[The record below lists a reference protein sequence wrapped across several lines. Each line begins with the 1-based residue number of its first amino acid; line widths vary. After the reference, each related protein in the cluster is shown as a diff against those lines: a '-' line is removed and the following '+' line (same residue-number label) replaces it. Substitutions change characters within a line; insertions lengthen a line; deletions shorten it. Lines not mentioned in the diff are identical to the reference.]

1 MNQVEA
7 EIGSQNDWNS
17 EIKAFD
23 DTKLGVKGL
32 VDAGVTKIPRI
43 FIHPQPY
50 LQDQLVC
57 EDSQF
62 SIPTIDLQGVTSD
75 AILRAKAIQKIQNAC
90 KKWGFFQIVNHGIP
104 KSDLEEML
112 AGVRRFHE
120 QDAEVKKEFYTRD
133 LRKKVLFLSNF
144 DLFQAPTATWRD
156 TLGLVMGPIL
166 PEPESLPTVCRDIA
180 LTYAKQVQ
188 RLGITLFELL
198 SVGLGLNPNHLKDME
213 CAERLTFLG
222 HYYPA
227 CPEPELT
234 LGTRIHSDADFMTIL
249 LQDQLGGLQVF
260 HENQWVD
267 VPPIPGALIV
277 NVGDFLQLLTNDK
290 LKSVPH
296 RVIAK
301 QEGPRL
307 SVACF
312 FRTEFFE
319 PGDNLCYG
327 PIQQLL
333 SEENPPVYKETTAND
348 YLKEYYSKGS
358 GTSSLL
364 HLKL

>member
-32 VDAGVTKIPRI
+32 VDAGMTKIPRI
-43 FIHPQPY
+43 FIHPQHY
-50 LQDQLVC
+50 LQDKLVC

-75 AILRAKAIQKIQNAC
+75 AILRAKAIEKIQNAC
-90 KKWGFFQIVNHGIP
+90 EKWGFFQIVNHGIP

-133 LRKKVLFLSNF
+133 LRKRS
-144 DLFQAPTATWRD
+144 PTVTWRD
-156 TLGLVMGPIL
+156 TLGLNMDSIS
-166 PEPESLPTVCRDIA
+166 PEPETLPAVCREIA
-180 LTYAKQVQ
+180 MGYSKQVH

-198 SVGLGLNPNHLKDME
+198 SVDLGLDPNHLKDME
-213 CAERLTFLG
+213 CAERLSLLG
-222 HYYPA
+222 HYYQP

-234 LGTRIHSDADFMTIL
+234 LGIRSHSDADFMTIL
-249 LQDQLGGLQVF
+249 LQDQLGGLQVC

-277 NVGDFLQLLTNDK
+277 NVGDFLQLLTKDK
-290 LKSVPH
+290 LKRVNH

-301 QEGPRL
+301 QAGPRI

-312 FRTEFFE
+312 FRTKHVDT
-319 PGDNLCYG
+319 GNNLRCYG
-327 PIQQLL
+327 PIQELL
-333 SEENPPVYKETTAND
+333 SEENPPVYKETTAED
-348 YLKEYYSKGS
+348 YLKHYYSKGS